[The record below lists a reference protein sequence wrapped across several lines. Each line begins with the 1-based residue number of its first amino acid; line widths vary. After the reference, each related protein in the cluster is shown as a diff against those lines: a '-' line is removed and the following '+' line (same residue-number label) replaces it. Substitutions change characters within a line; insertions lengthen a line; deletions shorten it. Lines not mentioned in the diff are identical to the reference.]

1 MRVYDIVASMNDAS
15 QKTVPLIERDGTKV
29 KKFAFPKSMMPT
41 NAVYVA
47 DDKYEINCIP
57 TREIIDKQEYDK
69 YQTNKLLDNMKDDL
83 ITQVYDRIK
92 LEEKYTKAPI
102 GLDTGLSL
110 QIIKEI

>member
-1 MRVYDIVASMNDAS
+1 MRVYDLVASMNDSSIAE
-15 QKTVPLIERDGTKV
+15 VPLIDREDTKV
-29 KKFAFPKSMMPT
+29 KQFAFPASMMPT

-47 DDKYEINCIP
+47 DDKYTISCIP

-69 YQTNKLLDNMKDDL
+69 YQTNKLIDNMKDDL
-83 ITQVYDRIK
+83 LTQVYDRIK
-92 LEEKYTKAPI
+92 VEEKYTKSHI